1 MVGVLFWNTGIR
13 KSDVWENPDKV
24 SRIEDAVADAASEN
38 NCDIIILAEFPI
50 STTGLC
56 NQLSLTGRDFRE
68 RYPIVPKARVKILAD
83 SFLKN
88 EIIRDSRYYA
98 VHDFRI
104 ADYHFLLAGV
114 HLPSKLHANE
124 RDIQITGRQ
133 LIEAVREAE
142 AEVKHQKV
150 VITGDFNANPFEDV
164 IAGSDYLHAI
174 FDSAIVERIRSRIV
188 YGARKQIFY
197 NPMWNLFG
205 DYHDPKGSYYSESG
219 ESYRLYWNIFDQV
232 IMSADFIRAYR
243 KESLKIIT
251 GTSGRQFADRS
262 GKPDASAYSDH
273 FPLFFSFQE
282 DLL

>member
-13 KSDVWENPDKV
+13 KSDLQNHPDKI
-24 SRIEDAVADAASEN
+24 SRIEDAIVEIVAEYDCAV
-38 NCDIIILAEFPI
+38 IVLAEFPV

-56 NQLSLTGRDFRE
+56 NQLSLTGKDFRE
-68 RYPIVPKARVKILAD
+68 RYAIVDKTRVKILAD
-83 SFLKN
+83 SFLVS
-88 EIIRDSRYYA
+88 EIIRDSRYYV

-133 LIEAVREAE
+133 LIGAVREAE
-142 AEVKHQKV
+142 TEVNHQKV
-150 VITGDFNANPFEDV
+150 VIIGDFNANPFEDV
-164 IAGSDYLHAI
+164 IVDFDYLHAI
-174 FDSAIVERIRSRIV
+174 FDSAVVEKIRSRV
-188 YGARKQIFY
+188 LYGEKRQIFY
-197 NPMWNLFG
+197 NPMWNLLG
-205 DYHDPKGSYYSESG
+205 DHNDPKGSYYSESG
-219 ESYRLYWNIFDQV
+219 KACRLYWNIFDQV

-251 GTSGRQFADRS
+251 GISGRQFADRS